1 MYDKS
6 DVNKN
11 VTVPSQFVISQVV
24 KFVVF
29 VGLLIVILK
38 YHILQSTILLHNKQK
53 RKRKKKKKKEKAH
66 SMQNISYLM
75 LVWESFFFI
84 GLLDLKIRI
93 SAAHPEYL
101 INYKLLNK

>member
-38 YHILQSTILLHNKQK
+38 YHILQSTILIHTHT
-53 RKRKKKKKKEKAH
+53 KKKKKKKPH

-84 GLLDLKIRI
+84 GLLDLKLRI